1 MSKVNWEARN
11 DYEYV
16 NNYKVLQTAFNK
28 LNIEKKAEVEKLCRG
43 KYQDNL
49 EFMQW
54 FKGFLDRHA
63 VAEGYDPVAARA
75 KGKAHLLHASSVSF
89 KHLSAGE
96 RVPCLSTL
104 SIYKNAAIPAR
115 LVHQHTAAAPVA
127 WIPWR

>member
-54 FKGFLDRHA
+54 FKRFFELHQNGTCVPHFAYCCSLACTSTPLRLT
-63 VAEGYDPVAARA
+63 GGRSRA
-75 KGKAHLLHASSVSF
+75 C
-89 KHLSAGE
+89 
-96 RVPCLSTL
+96 P
-104 SIYKNAAIPAR
+104 P
-115 LVHQHTAAAPVA
+115 
-127 WIPWR
+127 

>member
-1 MSKVNWEARN
+1 MSKVNCEARN

-75 KGKAHLLHASSVSF
+75 KGVARGDGQ
-89 KHLSAGE
+89 SAPATRRAPG
-96 RVPCLSTL
+96 V
-104 SIYKNAAIPAR
+104 AAG
-115 LVHQHTAAAPVA
+115 
-127 WIPWR
+127 